1 MQKLKAFFKLIRWPN
16 LLMIMVAQLLLN
28 YMVIG
33 HILKLVHVNL
43 PMTHFQFI
51 LLMMSTV
58 FMAAWG
64 YAFNDVEDEKVDA
77 INKDEKRIIGK
88 TFSKEAGLKIAY
100 SFLTLSLIPALYLS
114 IKLEMIQLIFLHILI
129 GTGLW
134 YYSTRLKKTVLL
146 GNISISAFTAFSI
159 FIVWLYHLVVIKM
172 DSTLMVNSQKAVPFI
187 NQMVLYYTAFA
198 FVISMIREIIK
209 DVEDKNGDAQYQM
222 KTFVV
227 KFGLTKTKLLVYSL
241 GILMLLMLGSAIY
254 FGYLFHWT
262 QLSIYLGVAVGIPLL
277 YFLKNLKNSQTTE
290 DFSNLS
296 NLAKVIMLAGILSM
310 QLFYISYGL

>member
-1 MQKLKAFFKLIRWPN
+1 MHKIKVFFKLIRWPN
-16 LLMIMVAQLLLN
+16 LLMIMVAQSLLN

-33 HILKLVHVNL
+33 HILKLVHVDL
-43 PMTHFQFI
+43 PLTHFQFI
-51 LLMMSTV
+51 LLMISTV

-88 TFSKEAGLKIAY
+88 TFSKQTGLRIAY
-100 SFLTLSLIPALYLS
+100 SFLVLSLIPALYLS
-114 IKLEMIQLIFLHILI
+114 INLEMIQLMLLHILI

-146 GNISISAFTAFSI
+146 GNITISAFTALSI
-159 FIVWLYHLVVIKM
+159 FIVWLYHLVVLKM
-172 DSTLMVNSQKAVPFI
+172 DSTLMVNSQKVVPFI
-187 NQMVLYYTAFA
+187 NQIVLYYAAFA

-209 DVEDKNGDAQYQM
+209 DVEDQNGDAQHKI

-254 FGYLFHWT
+254 LGYLFQWT
-262 QLSIYLGVAVGIPLL
+262 QLYIYLGVAVGIPLL
-277 YFLKNLKNSQTTE
+277 YFLKSLKNSQTTE

-296 NLAKVIMLAGILSM
+296 ILAKVIMLAGILSM
-310 QLFYISYGL
+310 QLFYITYGL

>member
-1 MQKLKAFFKLIRWPN
+1 MPKIKAFFKLIRWPN
-16 LLMIMVAQLLLN
+16 LLMIMVGQSLLN

-33 HILKLVHVNL
+33 HILKLVHVDL
-43 PMTHFQFI
+43 PLTHFQFI

-64 YAFNDVEDEKVDA
+64 YAYNDVEDEKVDA
-77 INKDEKRIIGK
+77 INKEDKRIIGK
-88 TFSKEAGLKIAY
+88 TISRASGLKIAY
-100 SFLTLSLIPALYLS
+100 SFLLLSLIPALYLS

-129 GTGLW
+129 GAGLW
-134 YYSTRLKKTVLL
+134 YYSVQLKKTVLL
-146 GNISISAFTAFSI
+146 GNMTISAFTAFSI
-159 FIVWLYHLVVIKM
+159 FIVWLYHLVVMKL
-172 DSTLMVNSQKAVPFI
+172 DSTLMVNSQKMIPFI

-198 FVISMIREIIK
+198 FIISMIREITK
-209 DVEDKNGDAQYQM
+209 DIEDQNGDAQYQM

-227 KFGLTKTKLLVYSL
+227 RFGLVKTKTLLFSL
-241 GILMLLMLGSAIY
+241 GILMLLMLASAIY
-254 FGYLFHWT
+254 FAYFYQWT

-277 YFLKNLKNSQTTE
+277 YFLKNLKNSQSTE

-296 NLAKVIMLAGILSM
+296 NLAKIIMLAGILSM